1 MLYSH
6 INKIMEPRTKY
17 KLPTHGELKHIDID
31 LDKLQAATDK
41 LAAEY
46 VDVKTANKMLCDN
59 HMALSKS
66 VYDNFEQV
74 NLTEFGGEKELEY
87 TDSIKERLR
96 RGEEKLYNKPNEKYI
111 GSYFEEICNQFEC
124 DKMRV
129 RITKLDPH
137 TNVPMH
143 IDYDPTYATR
153 VVIPVYTNEK
163 VKNLFKVKGEEI
175 ETHLE
180 AGKAYF
186 LNTGFAHG
194 VFNKSDEPRIAFMF
208 SLDGQNDITDIRL

>member
-1 MLYSH
+1 
-6 INKIMEPRTKY
+6 MEPRTKY
-17 KLPTHGELKHIDID
+17 KLPTHGELTHIKID
-31 LDKLQAATDK
+31 LEKLQAATDK
-41 LAAEY
+41 LASEY

-66 VYDNFEQV
+66 VYDNFMQI
-74 NLTEFGGEKELEY
+74 NLTEFGGDKELKY

-96 RGEEKLYNKPNEKYI
+96 RGEEKLYNKPNDKYI
-111 GSYFEEICNQFEC
+111 GSYFEEITSQFKC

-129 RITKLDPH
+129 RITKLDPG
-137 TNVPMH
+137 TDVPMH

-153 VVIPVYTNEK
+153 VVIPVYTNPK
-163 VKNLFKVKGEEI
+163 VKNRFKVRGEEV

-186 LNTGFAHG
+186 FNTGFAHG
-194 VFNKSDEPRIAFMF
+194 VFNESDEPRIAFMF
-208 SLDGQNDITDIRL
+208 SLDGQDDITDIKL